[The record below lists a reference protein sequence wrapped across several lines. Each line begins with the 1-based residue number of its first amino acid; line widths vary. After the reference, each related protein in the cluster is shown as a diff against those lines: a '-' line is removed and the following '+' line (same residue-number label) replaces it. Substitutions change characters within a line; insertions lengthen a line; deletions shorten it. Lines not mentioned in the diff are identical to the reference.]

1 MSFLSNMAEVV
12 HENEP
17 LSPHTYFGL
26 GGPARWLARPQ
37 SVEQLQDILRQCR
50 GESIR
55 YHGLGLGANLLVDD
69 DGVDGVV
76 VRLNGPAFRRMAW
89 EPEADPPR
97 VTAAG
102 GVDLNRLVLDAV
114 RQGFA
119 GLECMAGIPGTL
131 GGAIRMNAGG
141 RFGQIADVVR
151 EVVVVDSDGR
161 QHTLPAAEVG
171 FRYRG
176 TNLNDA
182 IVCQATLEL
191 RPDDPAELRRRYMEI
206 WDYKK
211 RTQPLGYPSAGCVFR
226 NPPGQSAGQL
236 IDRAGMKGQTVG
248 GAMVALEHANF
259 IVAKEG
265 ATARDVLTL
274 IALVR
279 QKVAER
285 FGVELELELEIWS
298 SRRARSEE
306 LVAGA
311 ADRGF

>member
-1 MSFLSNMAEVV
+1 MSFLSNMAEIV

-37 SVEQLQDILRQCR
+37 TVEQLQEILRQCR
-50 GESIR
+50 GENIR

-76 VRLNGPAFRRMAW
+76 VRLNGPAFRRMHW
-89 EPEADPPR
+89 EPEANPPR

-114 RQGFA
+114 RQGLA

-141 RFGQIADVVR
+141 RFGQMADVVR
-151 EVVVVDSDGR
+151 EVVVVDGDGR
-161 QHTLPAAEVG
+161 QHTLSAAELG

-176 TNLNDA
+176 SNLNDA

-206 WDYKK
+206 WEYKK

-259 IVAKEG
+259 IIAKEG

-285 FGVELELELEIWS
+285 FGVELELEIEIWS

-306 LVAGA
+306 LVAEA
-311 ADRGF
+311 AERGF

>member
-1 MSFLSNMAEVV
+1 MPFLSNMADVV
-12 HENEP
+12 HANEP

-26 GGPARWLARPQ
+26 GGAARWFARPQ
-37 SVEQLQDILRQCR
+37 SMEQLREILGQCR
-50 GESIR
+50 DENIR
-55 YHGLGLGANLLVDD
+55 SYVLGLGANLLVDD

-76 VRLNGPAFRRMAW
+76 VRLNSPAFRRMEW
-89 EPEADPPR
+89 ELEANPPR

-102 GVDLNRLVLDAV
+102 GVDLNRLILDAV
-114 RQGFA
+114 RQGLG

-151 EVVVVDSDGR
+151 EIVVVDIDGR
-161 QHTLPAAEVG
+161 ERTMSAAEVG

-176 TNLNDA
+176 SNLNNLL
-182 IVCQATLEL
+182 VCQATLEL
-191 RPDDPAELRRRYMEI
+191 RPEDPAELRRRYMEI

-211 RTQPLGYPSAGCVFR
+211 RTQPLAYPSAGCVFR
-226 NPPGQSAGQL
+226 NPPGHSAGQL
-236 IDRAGMKGQTVG
+236 IDRAGMKGRTIG

-265 ATARDVLTL
+265 ATARDVLAL

-279 QKVAER
+279 REVAER

-298 SRRARSEE
+298 SRHARSEE

-311 ADRGF
+311 SGGGF